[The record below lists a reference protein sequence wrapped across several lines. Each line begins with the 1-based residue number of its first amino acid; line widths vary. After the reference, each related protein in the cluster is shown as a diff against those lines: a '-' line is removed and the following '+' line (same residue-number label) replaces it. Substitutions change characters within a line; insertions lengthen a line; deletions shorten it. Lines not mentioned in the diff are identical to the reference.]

1 MKESNDFGYFEDTS
15 DSLEIT
21 KPSVLDSIDDL
32 VPERVISYLFYSE
45 LPLSVKKLICDEI
58 NKYSFDDEKILNIKS
73 LFVSKEIFDAEL
85 LDADFCPNELKKV
98 IIDEIYGSNL
108 TQTICD
114 NNISLQRKKVIIDL
128 RLSSSE
134 ALGLLGKDIPL
145 ELRDYIIDSRISSAK
160 DIVDSLRDDNISD
173 EIKDKIIIRKVDMG
187 NLFEVTKSSL
197 YSEANRVCLLKG
209 RNIEDYINNLTS
221 DNILSVITNPNIIR
235 RITDDIVRL
244 RYDTIEEAIE
254 KASKAQ
260 LARII
265 LLYNDE
271 RLINTV
277 KEKRIDTLFEIIR
290 EMEPRK
296 ILLWLNVPNL
306 PSDIKD
312 YIIDYHGQTLDNE
325 IKKHAIA
332 YPMRT
337 YLSRSSFLPPVVE
350 RKIFDEYRDDF
361 VRQFSSL
368 TNEQIIGEIMYGGCG
383 DLILGLLI
391 DLGVN
396 EENIFTLLSQY
407 NVEKRVIDN
416 VFARKKEI
424 FKNFIN
430 SLDISDII
438 SLSKLQFS
446 NEIKNRILDVSSEV
460 VSNKLDGLSRE
471 VLLGYLKNTN
481 VLFSVKRRIMEHFGI
496 FEIDLHNCL
505 ETMDLDNAEL
515 LINSYSDIKN
525 LISMVGIDFQSFLQ
539 YGSGSKKYPNWLIDL
554 TNIMNDNRV
563 SDFIKVKNYF
573 FNNYYS
579 DYNNGNGVSII
590 SSFLEILGNFYRYNE
605 LCLYLANNGSWL
617 SRDDKLNIYFLF
629 NVEGCENVSVP
640 KRLEDISLY
649 KKRLYEDVCQNIN
662 KGLNEEEAKSIF
674 NKLLFCRANLILSS
688 IGGTEAL
695 KTLRKDNINSSGI
708 TSLIDELLLY
718 SNVIEMVNDT
728 NNVGGLTEVLDF
740 VFSDME
746 TLTIFQNIFSQFE
759 KKVERLYEADSINH
773 LTSLAKVRDIPGVI
787 DYELSKKYGGEVFDF
802 SDKNYVLYG
811 HVFSVNESFED
822 RLCGR
827 VSGKSNFISV
837 TPISYKGQKYYWDNS
852 EGILVFD
859 RIPKGSFIRSSI
871 YNMGTNHKLSNNCCE
886 VSQFDRTQRGILE
899 TSAVFQNNSEALLFA
914 EGIVPCGLA
923 LPGGRKPTDME
934 MEYHKKYNLPF
945 VITQSIGKTIDSPKM
960 VFSNNDC
967 FVDVDTDAVN
977 LLKDI
982 IGILEPNVI
991 LNKETDIYTGREV
1004 ALFTDSHS
1012 MYEPTLAVL
1021 EDIRRKGI
1029 REIYSLGDNIG
1040 DGPNPS
1046 EVFDLLEEYGVVS
1059 IAGNSEY
1066 YNILGIESFPYIQ
1079 GVRVESQNWTK
1090 NKLGVERGAKL
1101 NVFKASIDLMIGD
1114 KKLALCHFINDVRWD
1129 FEHFNNVYNYR
1140 ANINNPDSAKQF
1152 LHTNSEKAER
1162 KITAY
1167 IENHKANDP
1176 TVRGYLS
1183 AQEEPLFG
1191 GKKIEDYDAVI
1202 QGHAHF
1208 NMTDKL
1214 ESTDIYTLRAVG
1226 MGYEDDYNDTACYYV
1241 LKERKDGDFDIE
1253 KRLVTFNKNNLLADI
1268 CASDYPSKERVLK
1281 YVNSG
1286 KSREAM

>member
-1 MKESNDFGYFEDTS
+1 MKGLNGFEYFEDTS
-15 DSLEIT
+15 ESLEIM
-21 KPSVLDSIDDL
+21 KPSILDSIDDL
-32 VPERVISYLFYSE
+32 VPERVISYLFYSK
-45 LPLSVKKLICDEI
+45 LPLSIKKLICDEI

-73 LFVSKEIFDAEL
+73 LFVSRGIFDAEL
-85 LDADFCPNELKKV
+85 LDTDFCPNELKKI
-98 IIDEIYGSNL
+98 IIDEVYGVNL
-108 TQTICD
+108 TQIINCND
-114 NNISLQRKKVIIDL
+114 ISLQRKKVIIDL

-134 ALGLLGKDIPL
+134 ALELLEKDIPL
-145 ELRDYIIDSRISSAK
+145 ELRDYIIDSRISSVK
-160 DIVDSLRDDNISD
+160 DIVDSLRSDSISD
-173 EIKDKIIIRKVDMG
+173 EIKDKIIIRKVNMG
-187 NLFEVTKSSL
+187 NLFAVTKNSF
-197 YSEANRVCLLKG
+197 YSETNRVCLLKS
-209 RNIEDYINNLTS
+209 RDIEDYINNLTS
-221 DNILSVITNPNIIR
+221 DNILSVITNPDVIR
-235 RITDDIVRL
+235 RIADDIVRL
-244 RYDTIEEAIE
+244 RYDVIEEAIG
-254 KASKAQ
+254 KASKGQ
-260 LARII
+260 LSRII

-271 RLINTV
+271 NLIKTIR
-277 KEKRIDTLFEIIR
+277 EKREDTLFEMIR
-290 EMEPRK
+290 EIEPRK
-296 ILLWLNVPNL
+296 ILLWLNVFSL

-312 YIIDYHGQTLDNE
+312 YIIDYHGQALDNE

-337 YLSRSSFLPPVVE
+337 YLSRSSHLPPIIE
-350 RKIFDEYRDDF
+350 RKIFDEYREDF
-361 VRQFSSL
+361 VKQFSSL
-368 TNEQIIGEIMYGGCG
+368 TSDQIISEIMYGNCG
-383 DLILGLLI
+383 DLILSLLI

-396 EENIFTLLSQY
+396 EKNIFTLLSQY
-407 NVEKRVIDN
+407 NVEKRVIDG
-416 VFARKKEI
+416 VFARKKEV
-424 FKNFIN
+424 FKNYIN

-446 NEIKNRILDVSSEV
+446 DEIKNKILDVSSEV
-460 VSNKLDGLSRE
+460 ISNKLDGLSRD

-496 FEIDLHNCL
+496 FEVDLQNCL
-505 ETMDLDNAEL
+505 EILDLDNAEL
-515 LINSYSDIKN
+515 LINGYNGIKN
-525 LISMVGIDFQSFLQ
+525 LINMVGIDFQAFLK

-554 TNIMNDNRV
+554 TNIMKDNRV

-573 FNNYYS
+573 FSSYYS
-579 DYNNGNGVSII
+579 DCNNGNGVSTI

-605 LCLYLANNGSWL
+605 LCLYLTNNSSLL
-617 SRDDKLNIYFLF
+617 SKDDKLNIYFLF
-629 NVEGCENVSVP
+629 NVEGFENVAVP

-649 KKRLYEDVCQNIN
+649 KKRLYGDVCQKIN
-662 KGLNEEEAKSIF
+662 EGLNEEEAKSIF
-674 NKLLFCRANLILSS
+674 NKLLFCKANLILSS

-695 KTLRKDNINSSGI
+695 KTLRKDNINSSSI

-718 SNVIEMVNDT
+718 SNIIEMVNDT
-728 NNVGGLTEVLDF
+728 NNVVGLTEVLDF

-759 KKVERLYEADSINH
+759 KKVERLYEADSVNH
-773 LTSLAKVRDIPGVI
+773 LTSLAKARNIPGVI
-787 DYELSKKYGGEVFDF
+787 DYGLSKKYGGEVFDF

-811 HVFSVNESFED
+811 HVFSVNEIFED
-822 RLCGR
+822 RLRGR
-827 VSGKSNFISV
+827 TSGKSNFISV

-852 EGILVFD
+852 EGILLFD
-859 RIPKGSFIRSSI
+859 RIPKGSFVRSSI

-914 EGIVPCGLA
+914 EGLVPCGLS

-945 VITQSIGKTIDSPKM
+945 VVTQSIGKTIDSPKM

-967 FVDVDTDAVN
+967 FVDVDTDAVK

-982 IGILEPNVI
+982 IGILEPNVV

-1029 REIYSLGDNIG
+1029 TEIYSLGDNIG

-1066 YNILGIESFPYIQ
+1066 YNTLGIESFPYIQ
-1079 GVRVESQNWTK
+1079 GTRVESQNWTK
-1090 NKLGVERGAKL
+1090 NRLGVERGAKL
-1101 NVFKASIDLMIGD
+1101 TVFKASIDLMVGD
-1114 KKLALCHFINDVRWD
+1114 RKLALCHFINDVRWD
-1129 FEHFNNVYNYR
+1129 FGHFNNVHHYR
-1140 ANINNPDSAKQF
+1140 ENINNSDSAKQF
-1152 LHTNSEKAER
+1152 LHTNSEEAER
-1162 KITAY
+1162 EITTN
-1167 IENHKANDP
+1167 IEKYKTTDSA
-1176 TVRGYLS
+1176 VLGYLS

-1191 GKKIEDYDAVI
+1191 GKKVEDYDAVI

-1208 NMTDKL
+1208 DMTDKL
-1214 ESTDIYTLRAVG
+1214 GGTDIYTLRAVG

-1253 KRLVTFNKNNLLADI
+1253 KRLVTFNRNNLLADI
-1268 CASDYPSKERVLK
+1268 CASDYPGKERVLK

-1286 KSREAM
+1286 KSRETM